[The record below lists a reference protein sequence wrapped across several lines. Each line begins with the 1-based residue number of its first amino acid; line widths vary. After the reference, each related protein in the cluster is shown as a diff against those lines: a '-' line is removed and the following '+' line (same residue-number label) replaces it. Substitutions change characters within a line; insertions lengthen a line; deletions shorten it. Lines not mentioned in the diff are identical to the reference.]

1 MALIKCP
8 ECGKEISDKS
18 KCCIHCGF
26 PMDELKQQSISTE
39 NTECDIYTAPPI
51 TEKYK
56 VILTDA
62 GINKTRIIEE
72 LEDLCNYSSI
82 QATKIINSLPQVI
95 IETISYDTAKHIKDV
110 LSEIGAYV
118 SLKTEKCNIL
128 VEIEPDSPDYQY
140 FGIKVLN
147 TENAPQHIKTL
158 LLNARLLNQN
168 VTKIEYKDI
177 IASGLPFDKAET
189 FVEYLKKNNVLWTIF
204 KDTFNNSLNTSMIE
218 FIVNHSIQD
227 NLVHCPRCGSTQI
240 TTGQRG
246 FSFWTGFI
254 GANKTV
260 NRCANCGHHW
270 TP

>member
-189 FVEYLKKNNVLWTIF
+189 FVEYLKTK
-204 KDTFNNSLNTSMIE
+204 SAAELN
-218 FIVNHSIQD
+218 
-227 NLVHCPRCGSTQI
+227 
-240 TTGQRG
+240 
-246 FSFWTGFI
+246 
-254 GANKTV
+254 
-260 NRCANCGHHW
+260 
-270 TP
+270 

>member
-1 MALIKCP
+1 MEELLEILKSLHP
-8 ECGKEISDKS
+8 EVDYETEDKLVDDKILDSFDIVTLMSEIWEHFGVEILAEHLEAKNFNSA
-18 KCCIHCGF
+18 
-26 PMDELKQQSISTE
+26 QA
-39 NTECDIYTAPPI
+39 IYN
-51 TEKYK
+51 
-56 VILTDA
+56 L
-62 GINKTRIIEE
+62 IEE

-189 FVEYLKKNNVLWTIF
+189 FVEYLKKNNVLCTIF

>member
-95 IETISYDTAKHIKDV
+95 IETI
-110 LSEIGAYV
+110 
-118 SLKTEKCNIL
+118 
-128 VEIEPDSPDYQY
+128 
-140 FGIKVLN
+140 
-147 TENAPQHIKTL
+147 
-158 LLNARLLNQN
+158 
-168 VTKIEYKDI
+168 
-177 IASGLPFDKAET
+177 
-189 FVEYLKKNNVLWTIF
+189 
-204 KDTFNNSLNTSMIE
+204 
-218 FIVNHSIQD
+218 
-227 NLVHCPRCGSTQI
+227 
-240 TTGQRG
+240 
-246 FSFWTGFI
+246 
-254 GANKTV
+254 
-260 NRCANCGHHW
+260 
-270 TP
+270 

>member
-1 MALIKCP
+1 MVWSLCFFLHIIKRKCNHLI
-8 ECGKEISDKS
+8 E
-18 KCCIHCGF
+18 
-26 PMDELKQQSISTE
+26 SISTE

-147 TENAPQHIKTL
+147 TENAPTYKNSFIECAT
-158 LLNARLLNQN
+158 
-168 VTKIEYKDI
+168 TKSEC
-177 IASGLPFDKAET
+177 
-189 FVEYLKKNNVLWTIF
+189 N
-204 KDTFNNSLNTSMIE
+204 
-218 FIVNHSIQD
+218 
-227 NLVHCPRCGSTQI
+227 
-240 TTGQRG
+240 
-246 FSFWTGFI
+246 
-254 GANKTV
+254 
-260 NRCANCGHHW
+260 
-270 TP
+270 